1 MKKKSTFT
9 TVIII
14 LIAIGMMATYGSIF
28 SGFSSQADQNQNT
41 TANQPPATPEPL
53 SENAE
58 VKSNSF
64 SYTGEDGKTALEILK
79 SKFQTETSESSFGEM
94 VTSIQ
99 GNKADDKNFWAFKVN
114 GEASPEGAG
123 TYITKS
129 SDQIIWELTAFE

>member
-1 MKKKSTFT
+1 MKKNSTFT

-14 LIAIGMMATYGSIF
+14 LIAVGMMVTYGSIL
-28 SGFSSQADQNQNT
+28 SGFSSQNDQNQNT
-41 TANQPPATPEPL
+41 TANQPPATPQPL
-53 SENAE
+53 SENAG

-99 GNKADDKNFWAFKVN
+99 GNKADNKNFWAFKVN
-114 GEASPEGAG
+114 DELSPEGAE
-123 TYITKS
+123 TYVTKS
-129 SDQIIWELTAFE
+129 SDKITWELTALQ

>member
-1 MKKKSTFT
+1 MKKKSPFT